1 MPRITPVQAGGLQVC
16 AFLDVIAVSEIG
28 TELLAVSDDGYDVLV
43 GSTAS
48 KPLLFHSYADH
59 PDVFNQALNSDAAG
73 RYQQMYEWW
82 PAYKRQLG
90 LKDFSPLSQDMVALQ
105 LMRECHAIVLVQ
117 AGQLEEAVFACSS
130 RWASFPGNNYG
141 QHIQSLELLAQ
152 AFKAS
157 GGIIS

>member
-1 MPRITPVQAGGLQVC
+1 MPRITPALAGGLQVC

-28 TELLAVSDDGYDVLV
+28 TELLAVSDDGYNVLV

-59 PDVFNQALNSDAAG
+59 PDVFNPDENSDAAG

-90 LKDFSPLSQDMVALQ
+90 LKDFSPVSQDMVALQ

-141 QHIQSLELLAQ
+141 QHTQTLATLAQ